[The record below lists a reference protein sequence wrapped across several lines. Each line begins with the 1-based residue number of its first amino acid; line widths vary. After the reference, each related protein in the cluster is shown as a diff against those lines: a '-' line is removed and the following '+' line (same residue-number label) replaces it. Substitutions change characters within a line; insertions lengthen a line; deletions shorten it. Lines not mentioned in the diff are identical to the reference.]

1 LNSKKHDNKQQM
13 INIVQYTYILT
24 AWPALKTYRYT

>member
-1 LNSKKHDNKQQM
+1 LNSKKHDNKQQL

-24 AWPALKTYRYT
+24 VWFAHQNI